1 MKKKIMLTSALAIL
15 GLVLT
20 VAVYSSGAVSPLA
33 SVNLV
38 GALAAAFAAVVGF
51 VWFLRNR

>member
-1 MKKKIMLTSALAIL
+1 MRNKIMLMSALAIL

-38 GALAAAFAAVVGF
+38 GALAAVFAAVVGF
-51 VWFLRNR
+51 AWFLKNH